1 MPSNFFPGQGI
12 GATAKQST
20 GANAVSEAD
29 ERERIAES
37 PVFCEAKNG
46 PRYNT

>member
-1 MPSNFFPGQGI
+1 M
-12 GATAKQST
+12 
-20 GANAVSEAD
+20 SEAD

-46 PRYNT
+46 PNYYKTGFGVQFNFYKMFFSESLNPVLF